1 LFQLASEREETEQD
15 KWEIIKQARDAQ
27 ERAVILRTQLESK
40 EQHIKKLEMELNEV
54 MWNYYLPFEYEKKM
68 PKIAY
73 GFPISNFRILLKLKE
88 EFMTSQI
95 IISINL
101 FLSDVNKLS

>member
-1 LFQLASEREETEQD
+1 MFQLASEREETEQD

-54 MWNYYLPFEYEKKM
+54 M
-68 PKIAY
+68 
-73 GFPISNFRILLKLKE
+73 
-88 EFMTSQI
+88 
-95 IISINL
+95 
-101 FLSDVNKLS
+101 

>member
-1 LFQLASEREETEQD
+1 
-15 KWEIIKQARDAQ
+15 
-27 ERAVILRTQLESK
+27 
-40 EQHIKKLEMELNEV
+40 M
-54 MWNYYLPFEYEKKM
+54 
-68 PKIAY
+68 AY